1 MSETTP
7 RAALPCPYINVLLVL
22 VLLVL
27 TGTLY
32 AGFWAYRRAREL
44 NALVGAKAIPVWA
57 TVLLMIEGAVTL
69 PLNFVSLPSA
79 WEVPSNVEQVLALVL
94 YYWVVFRVRGK
105 LVAAGVKISAGFTL
119 LFSVFYVQYEIDRW
133 HRLNPT

>member
-1 MSETTP
+1 M
-7 RAALPCPYINVLLVL
+7 PCPYINVLWVL
-22 VLLVL
+22 LWLVL

-44 NALVGAKAIPVWA
+44 NALPGGKPVPVWA
-57 TVLLMIEGAVTL
+57 TLALMVEGALSL

-79 WEVPSNVEQVLALVL
+79 WELASNVEQVLALLL

-133 HRLNPT
+133 HRFNPS